1 MSCEKVEALLQA
13 YVDGELT
20 PDQTLEVEQHLA
32 ECGAC
37 TEAVRFDLSL
47 RRSVQRVVH
56 VTPSPEAAL
65 RRRVMVALAEER
77 AALLPQ
83 ASWIS
88 RTARWPHWRGVTA
101 FAAAAVITL
110 MWTSRGD
117 ESLTNSTLR
126 AGAAGIQ
133 RTGTTEV
140 EHLIDD
146 LVNEHAATSRPDA
159 RTPQMARTFEQEV
172 GIPIRVPHLRQVE
185 AAWIGG
191 KLVAPGGQRMAAFQ
205 YDVAGHRVT
214 VYMFDPRRSPVR
226 AQLEARVFRNTPVY
240 QGRHRGYSIAAIE
253 RQGVGYVVATDLGAD
268 ESAEIILN
276 TVMH

>member
-1 MSCEKVEALLQA
+1 MSCQKVGALLEA

-37 TEAVRFDLSL
+37 TEEVRFELSL
-47 RRSVQRVVH
+47 RRSLQRVVH
-56 VTPSPEAAL
+56 VTPNPEAAL

-77 AALLPQ
+77 GVVPQ
-83 ASWIS
+83 ASWMS
-88 RTARWPHWRGVTA
+88 RTVRWPHWRGVTA

-117 ESLTNSTLR
+117 ESLTNSALR
-126 AGAAGIQ
+126 AGAAGIG
-133 RTGTTEV
+133 RADATEV

-146 LVNEHAATSRPDA
+146 LVNEHAATSRPDV
-159 RTPQMARTFEQEV
+159 RSLQMARTFEQEV
-172 GIPIRVPHLRQVE
+172 GIPIRVPQLRQVE

-191 KLVAPGGQRMAAFQ
+191 KLVAPGGQQMAAFQ

-226 AQLEARVFRNTPVY
+226 AQLEARVFRDTPVY

-253 RQGVGYVVATDLGAD
+253 RQGVGYVVATDLGDD